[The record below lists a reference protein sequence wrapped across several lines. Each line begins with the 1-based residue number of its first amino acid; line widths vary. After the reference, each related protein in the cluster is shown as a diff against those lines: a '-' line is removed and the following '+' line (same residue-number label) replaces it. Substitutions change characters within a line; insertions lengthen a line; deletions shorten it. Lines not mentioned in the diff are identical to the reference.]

1 MYSQELTELKI
12 IKKSNLPLAHNSE
25 KKGKKSYKNTKK
37 EILRKRTII

>member
-25 KKGKKSYKNTKK
+25 KREKF
-37 EILRKRTII
+37 I

>member
-25 KKGKKSYKNTKK
+25 KKGKSHIKILKK
-37 EILRKRTII
+37 KYLGREL